1 MASLSLPLWAWVV
14 FYAAVLLML
23 IADLKLFGKKGQH
36 EVGIRES
43 LIMTAVWIGVSLLFD
58 ARFCS
63 FHVAKGCSL
72 KDILYFYGWLWN
84 RKEY

>member
-36 EVGIRES
+36 EVGIRKS
-43 LIMTAVWIGVSLLFD
+43 LIMTAVWIGVSLL
-58 ARFCS
+58 
-63 FHVAKGCSL
+63 SL
-72 KDILYFYGWLWN
+72 LSMLVSVLFTS
-84 RKEY
+84 RKAVH